1 MYPEMN
7 SSIIKI
13 VEIKCRHNSFEAST
27 DDVQDVRH
35 MLKSFPSNIIQTRIT
50 FDALCDINLTD
61 LQPLAL
67 QRLQSLKSE
76 LIGILQDGGDDS
88 YFAKD

>member
-1 MYPEMN
+1 MN

-27 DDVQDVRH
+27 EDLAQDVRH
-35 MLKSFPSNIIQTRIT
+35 LLRSFPSEIIQTRVT
-50 FDALCDINLTD
+50 FDSLCAINLTD
-61 LQPLAL
+61 LPPLSL
-67 QRLQSLKSE
+67 QRLQTLKIEMIS
-76 LIGILQDGGDDS
+76 ILQNGDDDS

>member
-1 MYPEMN
+1 MCFTMN

-27 DDVQDVRH
+27 NDVLEVRS
-35 MLKSFPSNIIQTRIT
+35 LLRSFPSNIIQTRIT
-50 FDALCDINLTD
+50 FDALCNINLND

-67 QRLQSLKSE
+67 QRLQNLKSE
-76 LIGILQDGGDDS
+76 MIEILQDGGDDS